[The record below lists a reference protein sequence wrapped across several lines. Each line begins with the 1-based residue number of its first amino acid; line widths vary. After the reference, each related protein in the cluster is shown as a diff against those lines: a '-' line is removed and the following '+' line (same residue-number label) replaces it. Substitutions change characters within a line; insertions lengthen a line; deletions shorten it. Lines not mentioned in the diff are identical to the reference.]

1 MISNCLA
8 GYVFFFPIIDSRH
21 FYFNV
26 VNDYVGFGL
35 MDASKMIALASNW
48 ETVPNVTTCTI
59 PRLGV
64 NK

>member
-1 MISNCLA
+1 
-8 GYVFFFPIIDSRH
+8 
-21 FYFNV
+21 
-26 VNDYVGFGL
+26 
-35 MDASKMIALASNW
+35 MDASKMVALASNW